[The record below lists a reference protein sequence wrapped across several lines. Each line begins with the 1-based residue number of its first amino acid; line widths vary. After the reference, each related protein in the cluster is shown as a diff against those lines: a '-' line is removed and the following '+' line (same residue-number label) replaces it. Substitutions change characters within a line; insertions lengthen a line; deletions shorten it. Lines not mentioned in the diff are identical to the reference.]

1 MVTEDLQAPEP
12 FGRWLSRSEP
22 CGTSYAYPYP
32 RNNGKVT
39 VSEIARQELNVF
51 RNPDGTAF
59 AMLAAQGSGTSTT
72 VYPES
77 GLNGPCTVTIDAHTK
92 WSLKEPRR
100 VDKVPLEIARQAN
113 GTYTIIVSVPPMT
126 ITTDS
131 FSEARNNCG
140 IRLPPPDAPEPPI
153 ETTWEPVKFVISC
166 PANFTTAANN
176 TIDCSSPWPGRPP
189 TLNGTL
195 KRTVIGQGDPIS
207 QESWLSVSPAGTSRA
222 DDGTPIPITV
232 SVIWNLPAGP

>member
-1 MVTEDLQAPEP
+1 VVTEDLQAPEP

-39 VSEIARQELNVF
+39 VSAIARQELNVF
-51 RNPDGTAF
+51 HNRDGTAF

-92 WSLKEPRR
+92 WSLKEQRR
-100 VDKVPLEIARQAN
+100 VDKVPLEIARRGERDLHNHRERPTNDDHDRLVQR
-113 GTYTIIVSVPPMT
+113 S
-126 ITTDS
+126 TD
-131 FSEARNNCG
+131 NCG

-176 TIDCSSPWPGRPP
+176 TIDCSSPWPGRPS